1 MCGGGGLAELWALN
15 GELQDVAAKVLN
27 GRRLGREDGIKLY
40 RSSDLLGIGYLADM
54 VRRRRHG
61 DRVCFVVNRHINH
74 TNVCVNRCRFCAFSR
89 PPGHKE
95 AYTLLLEEIEEKAEQ
110 ARSMGVREVH
120 IVGGLNPELTLSY
133 FEEMLR
139 RVASAVP
146 GVTVKALT
154 AVEVDFL
161 ARRHDLSVREVLGRL
176 KDAGLDCLPGGGA
189 EIFAPRV
196 RRLTCPNKISGER
209 WLEIHATAHRLGIS
223 TNATMLYGHVET
235 VEERVDHLLQLRS
248 LQDRTGGFLTFIPLA
263 FHPKNTE
270 MEKWGLA
277 PTTGYDD
284 LKTLAVARLLLDN
297 FDNIKAYWVMIGPKM
312 AQIALSFGAND
323 IDGTVMEEKIT
334 HSAGAETAQ
343 ELTRLEMVELIK
355 TSGYVPVERDAL
367 YSTVREGF

>member
-1 MCGGGGLAELWALN
+1 
-15 GELQDVAAKVLN
+15 
-27 GRRLGREDGIKLY
+27 
-40 RSSDLLGIGYLADM
+40 DL
-54 VRRRRHG
+54 
-61 DRVCFVVNRHINH
+61 VCFVVNRHINH

-95 AYTLLLEEIEEKAEQ
+95 AYTLSLEEIEEKAEQ

-161 ARRHDLSVREVLGRL
+161 ARRHDLAVREVLSRL

-209 WLEIHATAHRLGIS
+209 WLEIHAAAHRLGIS